1 MAKIFPKDW
10 QRPRDDIHMISLKEL
25 QNMFQLDINKG
36 LSTAQVKNLQERYG
50 KNQIQFSYSRLI
62 RSIFLGLIDYFSLIL
77 WVSLVLFV
85 LLFQPLGGPS
95 PDAKNLINVGL
106 IILTFLIKSLFI
118 ALQEYKLIKLM
129 KSLQTMNMAPVT
141 VLRDSVWKKIPAS
154 DLSVG
159 DLIEITTNQRVPA
172 DMRLISVKHL
182 HLDKSILTGNL
193 KKPMRLK
200 LKRI

>member
-10 QRPRDDIHMISLKEL
+10 QRPRDDIHMISLNEI
-25 QNMFQLDINKG
+25 QRMYQLDINKG
-36 LSTAQVKNLQERYG
+36 LSRAQVKSLQERYG
-50 KNQIQFSYSRLI
+50 RNQIELSYSKLI
-62 RSIFLGLIDYFSLIL
+62 QSIFLGLTDYFSIIL
-77 WVSLVLFV
+77 WVSLVFFV
-85 LLFQPLGGPS
+85 LLFQPLGGDS

-129 KSLQTMNMAPVT
+129 KSLQSMNTAPVT
-141 VLRDSVWKKIPAS
+141 VLRDSEWKKIPAS
-154 DLSVG
+154 ELSVG
-159 DLIEITTNQRVPA
+159 DLVEISTNERVPA

-193 KKPMRLK
+193 
-200 LKRI
+200 